1 MHLLIEERGLRFLLT
16 GSGARKLRRGGV
28 NLLGAGRAYWPCTRS
43 FGRNYRISASCT
55 PSTTGCCPSSI
66 FSDEPEQGLAAYAG
80 MYLQEEVAAEGLA
93 RNIPAFSRFLE
104 VAALCNGTLLNYANI
119 ANDAQR
125 ISLTACG
132 QENSQTKS
140 TGRLEKL

>member
-1 MHLLIEERGLRFLLT
+1 
-16 GSGARKLRRGGV
+16 
-28 NLLGAGRAYWPCTRS
+28 
-43 FGRNYRISASCT
+43 
-55 PSTTGCCPSSI
+55 
-66 FSDEPEQGLAAYAG
+66 

-132 QENSQTKS
+132 QVNSQTKS

>member
-1 MHLLIEERGLRFLLT
+1 
-16 GSGARKLRRGGV
+16 
-28 NLLGAGRAYWPCTRS
+28 
-43 FGRNYRISASCT
+43 
-55 PSTTGCCPSSI
+55 
-66 FSDEPEQGLAAYAG
+66 

-104 VAALCNGTLLNYANI
+104 VAALCNGTLLNYAN
-119 ANDAQR
+119 DAQR
-125 ISLTACG
+125 ISLTPCG